1 MKLKKN
7 TCFVIMGFGKK
18 NHTDFGIIFD
28 LDKAYQKIIRPAAE
42 KLGYECIRA
51 NEIDDSGLI
60 EKSMYAIL
68 MQADLVIAYVTTDNA
83 NAMYEVGIREAVHPN
98 STIILNKKQGEKRF
112 DVGQNKM
119 CIYTPLGQVIG
130 DREAEECQ
138 EKIIEL
144 IHNVNK
150 DRVIDSPLF
159 EFIKDIIPDLPDD

>member
-18 NHTDFGIIFD
+18 NHTDFGITFD

-83 NAMYEVGIREAVHPN
+83 NAMYEVMVQDCYLEVAAEDLGYKSVNE
-98 STIILNKKQGEKRF
+98 LKKKL
-112 DVGQNKM
+112 
-119 CIYTPLGQVIG
+119 P
-130 DREAEECQ
+130 
-138 EKIIEL
+138 
-144 IHNVNK
+144 
-150 DRVIDSPLF
+150 
-159 EFIKDIIPDLPDD
+159 IKP